1 MRGARAGRAMM
12 RHTGDQLGRLAAVL
26 DSVAQPDS
34 TMTVGEFDGF
44 AAGLLVCPDTV
55 PPSDWLMAVWGE
67 DPVFE
72 HPEDADAALDALLGH
87 YNRVARVLARDP
99 AAYVPVFDM
108 ELHSGEVSWE
118 SWVAG
123 FDRAMR
129 LRASAWDPI
138 AASGD
143 DAASVS
149 LSLLIALSALIGG
162 DSGLSMEAVRRLDR
176 DAPGMIPGFVCDLN
190 AWSRSRQSG
199 VAEAPGAG
207 RWPTAATRVIHGRRA
222 GPDEPCPCGSGRA
235 YRRCCAAH

>member
-1 MRGARAGRAMM
+1 MM
-12 RHTGDQLGRLAAVL
+12 LHTGDQLGCLAAVL
-26 DSVAQPDS
+26 DSVAQPEF

-55 PPSDWLMAVWGE
+55 PPSDWLVAVWGE

-129 LRASAWDPI
+129 LRASAWDAI
-138 AASGD
+138 GRSD
-143 DAASVS
+143 DAAAVS
-149 LSLLIALSALIGG
+149 LSLLIALSALPGG
-162 DSGLSMEAVRRLDR
+162 ESGLSMEAVRRLDR
-176 DAPGMIPGFVCDLN
+176 DAPGMIPGFVRDLN

-199 VAEAPGAG
+199 VAGAPEAGPGRGAAPRRVPRVAAARGPPGPPGDKGAG
-207 RWPTAATRVIHGRRA
+207 PGPPTRAGGRRR
-222 GPDEPCPCGSGRA
+222 P
-235 YRRCCAAH
+235 RR